1 MVTAGGRTDPPFV
14 TYPRP
19 RGDQPVDQTGDAG
32 SPSVSTCRGA
42 GRSDGLYLEGD
53 TTHVASN
60 RLKHVMR
67 GAIALTAVATVV
79 GLNPGSAVADPPS
92 NLQDAKS
99 QLDAASKAAEVAD
112 QAYLAAQ
119 DDLKAKQAE
128 VAKATADIQTYTQ
141 QAKDAQGKQDQYRGQ
156 VDQLA
161 SAAYTGAQFTQLSAL
176 LTGKSAQD
184 FLDQS
189 SALKMLAQRNAS
201 VLDTYDGA
209 VKQASDAKVKATDA
223 QKKAQDASDAA
234 QKILA
239 DLQPKKDAADKAVA
253 DAKAAVAK
261 LSAAAKAALGGAGD
275 MGVFIGPAGAA
286 GAAMDAALS
295 QRGVMYQ
302 WGGESPNSGFDC
314 SGLMQWAWSQAG
326 VSIPRSAAAQYSV
339 GKSVSKGALQAGDLV
354 FFGSTASNI
363 YHVGMMVSPTQMVH
377 APTQGESVKVV
388 PLSVMSDYFGAKRLA
403 G

>member
-1 MVTAGGRTDPPFV
+1 M
-14 TYPRP
+14 
-19 RGDQPVDQTGDAG
+19 
-32 SPSVSTCRGA
+32 STRRGA
-42 GRSDGLYLEGD
+42 DRSGGLYLEGD
-53 TTHVASN
+53 TTNVASN
-60 RLKHVMR
+60 RLKHVVR

-141 QAKDAQGKQDQYRGQ
+141 QAKDAQGKEDQYRGQ

-189 SALKMLAQRNAS
+189 SELQFLAQQNAA
-201 VLDTYDGA
+201 VMDGYDNA
-209 VKQASDAKVKATDA
+209 IKTADSAKAKAADSQVKSQAAA
-223 QKKAQDASDAA
+223 DAA

-239 DLQPKKDAADKAVA
+239 DLDQKRQAADT
-253 DAKAAVAK
+253 AKEKSQSAYNQ
-261 LSAAAKAALGGAGD
+261 LDAAAKGLLAGAGD
-275 MGVFIGPAGAA
+275 MGVFLGPPGAA
-286 GAAMDAALS
+286 GTAMDAAVGE
-295 QRGVMYQ
+295 RGVPYV
-302 WGGESPNSGFDC
+302 WGGTTPAGFDC
-314 SGLMQWAWSQAG
+314 SGLMLWSYAKAG
-326 VSIPRSAAAQYSV
+326 VTLPRSAAAQYTV
-339 GKSVSKGALQAGDLV
+339 GKAVSLDALIPGDLI
-354 FFGSTASNI
+354 FYGSTASNI
-363 YHVGMMVSPTQMVH
+363 HHVSMYVGGGKVVH
-377 APTQGESVKVV
+377 APTEGEVVKIV
-388 PLSVMSDYFGAKRLA
+388 PIGNSGSDIFGAKRIV